1 MTLPSRNEAWQTVC
15 EWMQSD
21 SLRKHVLAVEA
32 AVRRDVPAAAARFL
46 GEARLGVARP
56 DVARAVAPQFHA
68 AGFELTVSGLEPGR
82 YDLMVFAWNRR
93 TARWEDARVVPLEVG
108 RAPDRQ

>member
-32 AVRRDVPAAAARFL
+32 AQAN
-46 GEARLGVARP
+46 
-56 DVARAVAPQFHA
+56 Q
-68 AGFELTVSGLEPGR
+68 
-82 YDLMVFAWNRR
+82 
-93 TARWEDARVVPLEVG
+93 
-108 RAPDRQ
+108 